1 MIFEQS
7 QYVFVLIYRIAVIVV
22 IDMGIKFVNWSLR
35 YYLNIWNAVR
45 GKQGTFLVVVN
56 FVQFLFVLDEG
67 LLYNLVR
74 VCRRYWKELKIMLKW
89 SSETYW
95 SGSDMKEFNLQRE
108 QLEQK
113 QIPYKYKVRNRLG
126 QWGGTRGTIRGNTGS
141 AGIPAEEMYVYDIII
156 DRKDMERAGKL
167 KE

>member
-1 MIFEQS
+1 
-7 QYVFVLIYRIAVIVV
+7 
-22 IDMGIKFVNWSLR
+22 
-35 YYLNIWNAVR
+35 
-45 GKQGTFLVVVN
+45 
-56 FVQFLFVLDEG
+56 
-67 LLYNLVR
+67 
-74 VCRRYWKELKIMLKW
+74 MLKW

-126 QWGGTRGTIRGNTGS
+126 QWGGTRGTIRGNIGS